1 MSEADQYYLE
11 LGLLQLLIIC
21 LIVVIRFTH
30 NLLFVKLFIIKF
42 AIKYTTIL
50 FYIIFYYTFF
60 TIIK

>member
-1 MSEADQYYLE
+1 MNSLKVVSEADQYYLE

-50 FYIIFYYTFF
+50 YYII
-60 TIIK
+60 